1 MFLYAA
7 KEKEKKRQRKAKLKK
22 HIAAILL
29 SPDKDT
35 S

>member
-7 KEKEKKRQRKAKLKK
+7 KEKKRQRNAKIKK

>member
-1 MFLYAA
+1 MLQ
-7 KEKEKKRQRKAKLKK
+7 KKKKDKRNAKLKK